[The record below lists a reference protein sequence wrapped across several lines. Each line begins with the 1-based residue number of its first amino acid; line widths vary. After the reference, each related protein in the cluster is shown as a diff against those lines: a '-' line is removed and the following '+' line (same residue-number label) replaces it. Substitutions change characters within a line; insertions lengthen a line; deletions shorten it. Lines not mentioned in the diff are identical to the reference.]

1 MSSGDFYGR
10 KTIELGNPYFQLD
23 CLVEGGPRL
32 VRLIPAWLGENLFAE
47 VPEAASR
54 GPLGAYHFLGG
65 HRLWI
70 APEDLATTYVPDDDA
85 VSVRK
90 ISGGIKLEG
99 GIQPET
105 HIRKS
110 MYVQLSSTR
119 PFVMI
124 KHKLEN
130 RGRKT
135 IRVAPWALTMLR
147 TKGTAIL
154 PQQLGNVDQAGLLPN
169 RNISLWPYSRW
180 DDSRLKLGEEFIR
193 IKATNNK
200 QPFKLGYFNPHGWL
214 GYVFED
220 VLFIKRY
227 GVNRSGEYPDLGC
240 NSEVYTDYRFIE
252 LESLG
257 ALTDLKPGEE
267 LVHTESWEVYDLNT
281 LPPDLPGGGSLLEI
295 LK

>member
-1 MSSGDFYGR
+1 MSTGDFYGR
-10 KTIELGNPYFQLD
+10 RTVELGNQYFQLD
-23 CLVEGGPRL
+23 CLVDGGPRI
-32 VRLIPAWLGENLFAE
+32 VRLIPAWLGENIFAE
-47 VPEAASR
+47 VPETVTR

-70 APEDLATTYVPDDDA
+70 APEDLSTTYVPDDDA
-85 VSVRK
+85 VNVRK
-90 ISGGIKLEG
+90 IVGGVKLEG

-119 PFVMI
+119 PFVMV

-135 IRVAPWALTMLR
+135 IRLAPWALTMLR
-147 TKGTAIL
+147 TKGMAIL
-154 PQQLGNVDQAGLLPN
+154 PQHLGNVDQAGLLPN
-169 RNISLWPYSRW
+169 RNVALWPYSRW
-180 DDSRLKLGEEFIR
+180 DDTRLKLGDEFIR

-200 QPFKLGYFNPHGWL
+200 QPFKLGYFNTHGWL

-227 GVNRSGEYPDLGC
+227 SANRTGSFPDLGC
-240 NSEVYTDYRFIE
+240 NSEVYTDHRFLE

-257 ALTDLKPGEE
+257 AFADLKPGEE
-267 LVHTESWEVYDLNT
+267 LVHTESWEVYDLNN
-281 LPPDLPGGGSLLEI
+281 LPPDLLGGRALAELM
-295 LK
+295 K